1 MNKLIITED
10 EKDRILNLHLN
21 EQSDKNSAVKFI
33 KNLLVT
39 NPNLFNGKKPLS
51 LLEKPLSDFNS
62 KNPSD
67 KLDIPS
73 LVKQLSI
80 NSSPFKMTTFNIQ
93 TYEPKRVTKLDYDLN
108 NIGFTLT
115 KNEIDNSIQG
125 GVKLKF

>member
-21 EQSDKNSAVKFI
+21 EQSGENSAVKFI

-39 NPNLFNGKKPLS
+39 NPNLFNDKKPLS
-51 LLEKPLSDFNS
+51 LLEKPLNNFNS
-62 KNPSD
+62 KKPSM

-80 NSSPFKMTTFNIQ
+80 NTSPFKMTTFNIQ
-93 TYEPKRVTKLDYDLN
+93 TYEPKRVTRLDYDLN

-125 GVKLKF
+125 GFKLNF

>member
-1 MNKLIITED
+1 MDKLLITEE
-10 EKDRILNLHLN
+10 EKDRILSLHLN
-21 EQSDKNSAVKFI
+21 EQSGENSAVKFV
-33 KNLLVT
+33 KNLFIT
-39 NPNLFNGKKPLS
+39 NPNLFNSKKPLS
-51 LLEKPLSDFNS
+51 LLEKPLNDFNS
-62 KNPSD
+62 KNPSV

-93 TYEPKRVTKLDYDLN
+93 TYEPKRITRLDYDLK

>member
-21 EQSDKNSAVKFI
+21 EQSGENSAVKFI
-33 KNLLVT
+33 KNLLTT

-51 LLEKPLSDFNS
+51 LLEKPLNEFNS
-62 KNPSD
+62 KNPSM

-125 GVKLKF
+125 GFKLNF

>member
-1 MNKLIITED
+1 MKKLIITEE
-10 EKDRILNLHLN
+10 EKNRILNLHLN
-21 EQSDKNSAVKFI
+21 EQSKENSAVKFI

-51 LLEKPLSDFNS
+51 LLEKPLNDFNS

-67 KLDIPS
+67 RLDIPS
-73 LVKQLSI
+73 LVKQLSV
-80 NSSPFKMTTFNIQ
+80 NNSPFKMTTFNIQ
-93 TYEPKRVTKLDYDLN
+93 TYEPKRVTKLDYDLK
-108 NIGFTLT
+108 NIGFTLM